1 MKSTAVVGYEL
12 WNNTYAY
19 QQNDLTDID
28 ELRDLLLEY
37 GTKETKEGINY
48 YSSSQF
54 GILNVPESILT
65 YDPQMSDNTL
75 GADDTFK
82 FDDVW
87 GVCQSNKTM
96 CDGIRTINDFDEDA
110 LRAAGAAAIAAGGSL
125 LLVFI
130 LIPIISCFCILLC
143 ICYCQKCCCFSKPEP
158 EIV

>member
-1 MKSTAVVGYEL
+1 MFTLVLSLVSSLESPSAAVLEVGMTCTSDSLCKSTCCEKNIVMKSTAVVGYEL

-65 YDPQMSDNTL
+65 YDP
-75 GADDTFK
+75 
-82 FDDVW
+82 
-87 GVCQSNKTM
+87 
-96 CDGIRTINDFDEDA
+96 
-110 LRAAGAAAIAAGGSL
+110 
-125 LLVFI
+125 
-130 LIPIISCFCILLC
+130 
-143 ICYCQKCCCFSKPEP
+143 
-158 EIV
+158 